1 MPRYKLRENYPRLV
15 SMENK
20 TYVSLLESGVPG
32 DMLTLVENAFRIIF
46 EDAAPAPAV
55 DTFYTDMADALGI
68 DLSAARMDDGSLN
81 KKKVKSLIG
90 QDERYQNAMMAA
102 ADVMNAA
109 EAKSGLKDEK
119 GYLYGD
125 MQQSKGYLGFIA
137 KFKQALALS
146 FVRDGVPAPGVK
158 DLISRRIA
166 DGLQSRLKSDQ
177 GISTPETRSHTYD
190 LMSAGTFKPSSIGW
204 NLIDSDIF
212 ASYPYGKN
220 DSILVRKLAGADA
233 IRSLILEMRV
243 TDAIMKMDALR
254 NDDGVEGYSFYKKR
268 DDEEK
273 LLVLVRGGT
282 VLGTAS
288 SDSDFYAPYIT
299 TALARFFLSDAVTGC
314 APGQSFITDE
324 RTSNALNNE
333 LEDVKVAVELLRQ
346 AYKHEK
352 MREEQDAAVAEN
364 IKSIKQLKVRN
375 SLAVEE
381 KAYKE
386 LAQKLEKNARLETN
400 LASQENFLI
409 TEFIVNLTF
418 VAAFGIMGAFVATQ
432 DDVKIGSMLG
442 YVYLIP
448 TFYTVLHNLLKV
460 SPLPSIATSAFEE
473 INGVLSIRQ
482 ENRVVTVKELSEIYS
497 LQFDDVSFEYSSD
510 ATFKLEHI
518 SFEVR
523 KGESLGILGL
533 TNSGKSTIVDL
544 ATKIIRPKS
553 GKVLVNNCDINKV
566 DTYYLRDQ
574 IATVAQ
580 DAKLYH
586 GTIEHNVIYPME
598 MDEYRYN
605 DALNKCRLKAL
616 VNGLPKHDQ
625 TVIEEGTD
633 ILSDIERQKIIL
645 ANAFYKDAKIYL
657 FDDSTS
663 KFDASGEKEMMDE
676 ILKLKNKIT
685 VIVSNRIN
693 SLVKCSKIL
702 ILNGGKIVEYGE
714 TAALISDTKSAFSKM
729 VKEAKT
735 SKRIS

>member
-1 MPRYKLRENYPRLV
+1 MKARDIIKRVIKEKWKLIMFL
-15 SMENK
+15 S
-20 TYVSLLESGVPG
+20 
-32 DMLTLVENAFRIIF
+32 IF
-46 EDAAPAPAV
+46 TVLFIATRVASPFV
-55 DTFYTDMADALGI
+55 IKYMI
-68 DLSAARMDDGSLN
+68 
-81 KKKVKSLIG
+81 
-90 QDERYQNAMMAA
+90 
-102 ADVMNAA
+102 
-109 EAKSGLKDEK
+109 DEK
-119 GYLYGD
+119 VLLPINE
-125 MQQSKGYLGFIA
+125 Q
-137 KFKQALALS
+137 
-146 FVRDGVPAPGVK
+146 
-158 DLISRRIA
+158 
-166 DGLQSRLKSDQ
+166 
-177 GISTPETRSHTYD
+177 EEN
-190 LMSAGTFKPSSIGW
+190 
-204 NLIDSDIF
+204 NLVL
-212 ASYPYGKN
+212 P
-220 DSILVRKLAGADA
+220 
-233 IRSLILEMRV
+233 SLILVGLSVLGFVFNSYRSAFTARIGSEI
-243 TDAIMKMDALR
+243 TLGLKTEA
-254 NDDGVEGYSFYKKR
+254 YS
-268 DDEEK
+268 
-273 LLVLVRGGT
+273 T
-282 VLGTAS
+282 VLRADLLEINKLDTEETFKAVE
-288 SDSDFYAPYIT
+288 DSTRRIGHVFFGDNLIT
-299 TALARFFLSDAVTGC
+299 FCT
-314 APGQSFITDE
+314 
-324 RTSNALNNE
+324 NALIYLALLITLFILNATMGAIAFAGSIIFF
-333 LEDVKVAVELLRQ
+333 AVQKIINYMHLRQ

-418 VAAFGIMGAFVATQ
+418 VAAFGIMGALVATQ

-633 ILSDIERQKIIL
+633 LLSDIERQKVIL

-663 KFDASGEKEMMDE
+663 KFDATTEKEMMDE

-702 ILNGGKIVEYGE
+702 ILNGGKVVEYGE
-714 TAALISDTKSAFSKM
+714 TAALVNDTKSAFSKM

-735 SKRIS
+735 SRKIS

>member
-1 MPRYKLRENYPRLV
+1 MKARDIIKRVIKEKWKLIMFL
-15 SMENK
+15 S
-20 TYVSLLESGVPG
+20 
-32 DMLTLVENAFRIIF
+32 IF
-46 EDAAPAPAV
+46 TVLFIATRVASPFV
-55 DTFYTDMADALGI
+55 IKYMI
-68 DLSAARMDDGSLN
+68 
-81 KKKVKSLIG
+81 
-90 QDERYQNAMMAA
+90 
-102 ADVMNAA
+102 
-109 EAKSGLKDEK
+109 DEK
-119 GYLYGD
+119 VLLPINE
-125 MQQSKGYLGFIA
+125 Q
-137 KFKQALALS
+137 
-146 FVRDGVPAPGVK
+146 
-158 DLISRRIA
+158 
-166 DGLQSRLKSDQ
+166 
-177 GISTPETRSHTYD
+177 EEN
-190 LMSAGTFKPSSIGW
+190 
-204 NLIDSDIF
+204 NLVL
-212 ASYPYGKN
+212 P
-220 DSILVRKLAGADA
+220 
-233 IRSLILEMRV
+233 SLILVGLSVLGFVFNSFRSAFTARIGSEI
-243 TDAIMKMDALR
+243 TLGLKTEA
-254 NDDGVEGYSFYKKR
+254 YS
-268 DDEEK
+268 
-273 LLVLVRGGT
+273 T
-282 VLGTAS
+282 VLRADLLEINKLDTEETFRAVE
-288 SDSDFYAPYIT
+288 DSTRRIGHVFFGDNLIT
-299 TALARFFLSDAVTGC
+299 FCT
-314 APGQSFITDE
+314 
-324 RTSNALNNE
+324 NALIYLALLITLFILNATMGAIALVGSIIFFGVQKIINYMH
-333 LEDVKVAVELLRQ
+333 LRQ

-352 MREEQDAAVAEN
+352 MREEQDAAVGEN
-364 IKSIKQLKVRN
+364 FKSIKQLKVRN

-381 KAYKE
+381 KAYKD

-418 VAAFGIMGAFVATQ
+418 VAAFGIMGALVATQ
-432 DDVKIGSMLG
+432 DDLKIGSMLG

-510 ATFKLEHI
+510 SEFKLEHI

-523 KGESLGILGL
+523 KGETLGILGL

-580 DAKLYH
+580 DAKLYR

-633 ILSDIERQKIIL
+633 LLSDIERQKIIL

-657 FDDSTS
+657 FDDATS
-663 KFDASGEKEMMDE
+663 KFDASGEKEMIDE
-676 ILKLKNKIT
+676 ILKLKNKVT

-714 TAALISDTKSAFSKM
+714 TAALVNDTKSAFSKM

-735 SKRIS
+735 SRRIS

>member
-1 MPRYKLRENYPRLV
+1 MKARDIIKNVIKEKWKLIMFLAIFTVLFIATRVASPFVIKYMIDEKVLLPINEQEENNLV
-15 SMENK
+15 
-20 TYVSLLESGVPG
+20 LP
-32 DMLTLVENAFRIIF
+32 
-46 EDAAPAPAV
+46 
-55 DTFYTDMADALGI
+55 
-68 DLSAARMDDGSLN
+68 
-81 KKKVKSLIG
+81 SLIL
-90 QDERYQNAMMAA
+90 
-102 ADVMNAA
+102 V
-109 EAKSGLKDEK
+109 GL
-119 GYLYGD
+119 
-125 MQQSKGYLGFIA
+125 SVLGFIFNSYRSA
-137 KFKQALALS
+137 FTARIGSEITLGLKTEAYSTVLRADLLEINKLDTEETFKAVEDSTRRIGHVFFGDNLITFCTNALIYFALLITLFILNATMGAIALAGS
-146 FVRDGVPAPGVK
+146 IIFFGVQK
-158 DLISRRIA
+158 IINYM
-166 DGLQSRLKSDQ
+166 
-177 GISTPETRSHTYD
+177 H
-190 LMSAGTFKPSSIGW
+190 
-204 NLIDSDIF
+204 
-212 ASYPYGKN
+212 
-220 DSILVRKLAGADA
+220 
-233 IRSLILEMRV
+233 
-243 TDAIMKMDALR
+243 
-254 NDDGVEGYSFYKKR
+254 
-268 DDEEK
+268 
-273 LLVLVRGGT
+273 
-282 VLGTAS
+282 
-288 SDSDFYAPYIT
+288 
-299 TALARFFLSDAVTGC
+299 
-314 APGQSFITDE
+314 
-324 RTSNALNNE
+324 
-333 LEDVKVAVELLRQ
+333 LRQ
-346 AYKHEK
+346 AYKYEK
-352 MREEQDAAVAEN
+352 MREEQDTAVAEN

-386 LAQKLEKNARLETN
+386 LAQKLEKSARLETN

-418 VAAFGIMGAFVATQ
+418 VAAFGIMGALVATQ
-432 DDVKIGSMLG
+432 DDLKIGSMLG

-473 INGVLSIRQ
+473 INGVLSIKQ

-497 LQFDDVSFEYSSD
+497 LQFDDVSFEYSADSD
-510 ATFKLEHI
+510 FKLDHI
-518 SFEVR
+518 NFEVR

-544 ATKIIRPKS
+544 TTKIIRPKS

-574 IATVAQ
+574 IATIAQ

-625 TVIEEGTD
+625 TIIEEGTD

-657 FDDSTS
+657 FDDATS
-663 KFDASGEKEMMDE
+663 KFDATTEKEMMDE

-702 ILNGGKIVEYGE
+702 ILNGGKVVEYGE
-714 TAALISDTKSAFSKM
+714 TAALINDTKSAFSKM

-735 SKRIS
+735 SRRIS

>member
-1 MPRYKLRENYPRLV
+1 MKARDIIKRVIKEKWKLIMFL
-15 SMENK
+15 
-20 TYVSLLESGVPG
+20 
-32 DMLTLVENAFRIIF
+32 AIF
-46 EDAAPAPAV
+46 TVLFIATRVASPFV
-55 DTFYTDMADALGI
+55 IKYMI
-68 DLSAARMDDGSLN
+68 
-81 KKKVKSLIG
+81 
-90 QDERYQNAMMAA
+90 
-102 ADVMNAA
+102 
-109 EAKSGLKDEK
+109 DEK
-119 GYLYGD
+119 VLLPLNE
-125 MQQSKGYLGFIA
+125 Q
-137 KFKQALALS
+137 
-146 FVRDGVPAPGVK
+146 
-158 DLISRRIA
+158 
-166 DGLQSRLKSDQ
+166 
-177 GISTPETRSHTYD
+177 EEN
-190 LMSAGTFKPSSIGW
+190 
-204 NLIDSDIF
+204 NLVL
-212 ASYPYGKN
+212 P
-220 DSILVRKLAGADA
+220 
-233 IRSLILEMRV
+233 SLILVGLSVLGFVFNSFRSSFTARIGSEI
-243 TDAIMKMDALR
+243 TLGLKTEA
-254 NDDGVEGYSFYKKR
+254 YS
-268 DDEEK
+268 
-273 LLVLVRGGT
+273 T
-282 VLGTAS
+282 VLRADLLEINKLDTEETFKAVE
-288 SDSDFYAPYIT
+288 DSTRRIGHVFFGDNLIT
-299 TALARFFLSDAVTGC
+299 FCT
-314 APGQSFITDE
+314 
-324 RTSNALNNE
+324 NALIYLALLITLFILNATMGAIAFAGSIIFF
-333 LEDVKVAVELLRQ
+333 AVQKIINYMHLRQ

-352 MREEQDAAVAEN
+352 MREEQDAAVGEN

-386 LAQKLEKNARLETN
+386 IAQKLEKNARLETN

-418 VAAFGIMGAFVATQ
+418 VAAFGIMGAIVAS
-432 DDVKIGSMLG
+432 KEAGIGSMLG

-448 TFYTVLHNLLKV
+448 TFYNVLHNLLKV

-510 ATFKLEHI
+510 SEFKLEHI

-657 FDDSTS
+657 FDDATS
-663 KFDASGEKEMMDE
+663 KFDTTTEKEMMDE
-676 ILKLKNKIT
+676 ILKLKNKVT

-693 SLVKCSKIL
+693 CLVKCSKIL

-714 TAALISDTKSAFSKM
+714 TAALMNDTKSAFSKM